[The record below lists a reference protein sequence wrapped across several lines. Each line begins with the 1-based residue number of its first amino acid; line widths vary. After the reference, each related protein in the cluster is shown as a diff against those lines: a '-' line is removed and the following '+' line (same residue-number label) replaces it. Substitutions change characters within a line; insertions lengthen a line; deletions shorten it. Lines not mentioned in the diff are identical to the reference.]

1 MVGAIVTS
9 PLDVVKTRL
18 QSSLY
23 KNALSESAAASRTG
37 VASVLGHVKDTFV
50 LLGQIY
56 SHEGPRALYKGLG
69 PNLVGVIPA
78 RAINFAAYGNGK
90 KYFTDLNHGNES
102 TLVHLSSAAMAG
114 VVTATATNPIWM
126 IKTRMQLQSEGKLRI
141 YRNSFHCAVE
151 ILKTE
156 GIKGLYKGLTASL
169 LGVTEGAIQWVIYEH
184 LKKTFAERRIRLA
197 QSPDATGDSSN
208 MRRAKYLVGG
218 KHVEEWVEYLGSA
231 GAAKFVASAI
241 TYPHE
246 VLRTRMRQT
255 PKGNEAVKYTGL
267 LQTFRLVLKEE
278 GVVALP
284 LYSNAEM

>member
-50 LLGQIY
+50 LLG
-56 SHEGPRALYKGLG
+56 
-69 PNLVGVIPA
+69 
-78 RAINFAAYGNGK
+78 AINFAAYGNGK

-278 GVVALP
+278 GVVALYGGLTAHMLRVVP
-284 LYSNAEM
+284 NAAIMFFCYEAILHQFG